1 MDQQDHPAATE
12 RLIAGR
18 YLLAEPLGSGGMGSV
33 WRATDQLLG
42 RVVALKRAHP
52 GVDDPDG
59 RRLRREAKIGAGLHD
74 PHVVTI
80 FDVVTDGPDHWLVL
94 EYLPSRSLSELIEQR
109 GTLATAEATRIGL
122 QIAQALQAV
131 HAAKVIHRDL
141 KPGNILV
148 TEDGTAKLADF
159 GISQR
164 LWAEA
169 TLTDSSTVGT
179 PAHLSPEVANGEE
192 PTPASDV
199 FSLGA
204 VLYNAVEGH
213 SPFGTDP
220 NPLAVLRKAARG
232 EIAPMRRAGE
242 LAPLIT
248 GMLRVDPAARPTA
261 VQVVAALGGPV
272 APPQKPKRR
281 WWIAAAAAGVAAV
294 AVAALVMTNAFSGTA
309 PRQPQ
314 AEPAPTKVLP
324 PKTAAPQSD
333 PVGDALTA
341 DPCALIDP
349 KPLQRFGET
358 TVETDYGNFDRCD
371 VVVQAGPRQVDVRT
385 ELDAQP
391 SPDLPPPGTVEKHT
405 GNLTAVVRQKQQDDQ
420 CDRVL
425 LLSDHNR
432 IRVAARYTEGTGGD
446 LCAMAEAATNKAV
459 SVLAAGP
466 IPRRTE
472 PISAVSLARVD
483 ACSLLDAK
491 ALALVPALDVSHPD
505 VGFGNWECD
514 WDSTSTNASVAL
526 RFDRDQPLT
535 AADGQPTKYGNHAAV
550 IESDGDGPGTCVARV
565 VHRTYADPNGDPAV
579 ELVQLVVSGPGTTT
593 ELCRQT
599 TQLARAAAG
608 RLPRG

>member
-1 MDQQDHPAATE
+1 MDQHDGPAATE

-33 WRATDQLLG
+33 WRATDQQLG

-52 GVDDPDG
+52 GLDDPDG
-59 RRLRREAKIGAGLHD
+59 RRLRREAKIGARLHD

-80 FDVVTDGPDHWLVL
+80 FDVVTDGADHWLVL
-94 EYLPSRSLSELIEQR
+94 EYLPSRTLSELIVQR
-109 GTLATAEATRIGL
+109 GTLPPAEVTRIGL
-122 QIAQALQAV
+122 QIAQAVQAV
-131 HAAKVIHRDL
+131 HAAKVIHRDI

-179 PAHLSPEVANGEE
+179 PAQLAPEVANGDE

-204 VLYNAVEGH
+204 VLYTAVEGH

-232 EIAPMRRAGE
+232 EILPMRRAGE

-248 GMLRVDPAARPTA
+248 RMLRVDPAARPTA
-261 VQVVAALGGPV
+261 VQVVAELGGPA
-272 APPQKPKRR
+272 APLQTPKRR
-281 WWIAAAAAGVAAV
+281 WWIAAAAAGVAV
-294 AVAALVMTNAFSGTA
+294 VVVALVMTNAFSGTA
-309 PRQPQ
+309 RQQPQ
-314 AEPAPTKVLP
+314 AEPIPGPPPT
-324 PKTAAPQSD
+324 TAAPQLD
-333 PVGDALTA
+333 PVGDALTV

-349 KPLQRFGET
+349 KPLERFGET
-358 TVETDYGNFDRCD
+358 TVDTDYGNFGRCD
-371 VVVQAGPRQVDVRT
+371 VVVQSGQREVDVRA
-385 ELDAQP
+385 ELEAQP
-391 SPDLPPPGTVEKHT
+391 TPDLPPPGTVEKHA
-405 GNLTAVVRQKQQDDQ
+405 GNVTAVARQRQEDDA
-420 CDRVL
+420 CERVL
-425 LLSDHNR
+425 VLSDHNR
-432 IRVAARYTEGTGGD
+432 IRVAARYTEGSGGD
-446 LCAMAEAATNKAV
+446 LCAMAETATKKAV
-459 SVLAAGP
+459 SVLSAGP

-472 PISAVSLARVD
+472 PLDAASLARVD

-491 ALALVPALDVSHPD
+491 ALSIVPGLDISHPD

-514 WDSTSTNASVAL
+514 WDSTTSDASVQL
-526 RFDRDQPLT
+526 RFDRNQPLT
-535 AADGQPTKYGNHAAV
+535 AADGQPTKYGNRSAFV
-550 IESDGDGPGTCVARV
+550 EPEGEGPGTCVVKV
-565 VHRTYADPNGDPAV
+565 VHRTYADPNDQTAV

-593 ELCRQT
+593 ELCRLT